1 MSLKLI
7 LLAVL
12 CFASVYCQS
21 ISSLQDAKDLL
32 AAVQKQKAELIE
44 EIRQFD
50 LNRDNIKNTLVLS
63 MKEDYQK
70 TGVGF
75 GNRWRIQ
82 EEGTGSYE
90 ALVFRDMSMT
100 NAGVDRR
107 YAMFK
112 DRYTDK

>member
-1 MSLKLI
+1 MSLKL
-7 LLAVL
+7 LLLTVL
-12 CFASVYCQS
+12 CLASVYSQS

-44 EIRQFD
+44 DMRQFD
-50 LNRDNIKNTLVLS
+50 LNRDNIRNALVNSL
-63 MKEDYQK
+63 KEDYQK
-70 TGVGF
+70 TGVGL
-75 GNRWRIQ
+75 GNRWKIQ

-107 YAMFK
+107 YAMYK